1 MVVFAVLVGAAACLS
16 GGDGDG
22 KDTGFDFDSGYSG
35 GGGDIDLDE
44 VGDATGLHGM
54 YVQDN
59 ECGIIWGVGGDYI
72 GNGDDYRW
80 DAVLLV
86 TTETTCSGVS
96 DKRSI
101 IEVSGGVAYFDG
113 IYVGAASYSADRVA
127 WASAGYLTGMSGYTY
142 AYDSY
147 IEW

>member
-1 MVVFAVLVGAAACLS
+1 MS

-22 KDTGFDFDSGYSG
+22 KDTGFDFDSGYYG
-35 GGGDIDLDE
+35 GGGGGGIGLDE

-59 ECGIIWGVGGDYI
+59 DCVIIWGVDGNYI

-86 TTETTCSGVS
+86 TTETTCSGAI
-96 DKRSI
+96 DKI
-101 IEVSGGVAYFDG
+101 GTIEVSGGVAYFDG
-113 IYVGAASYSADRVA
+113 TYVGAASYSTDRVA
-127 WASAGYLTGMSGYTY
+127 WASQGYLTGMSGYTY
-142 AYDSY
+142 AYDGY
-147 IEW
+147 VEW